1 MISKME
7 TSGNIRIIILVI
19 HIEVTIIK
27 NIKELKMFAY
37 EQLLL

>member
-1 MISKME
+1 ME

-19 HIEVTIIK
+19 NIEVTHK

>member
-19 HIEVTIIK
+19 NIEVTIIK
-27 NIKELKMFAY
+27 ISKS
-37 EQLLL
+37 